1 MLKAGRPHVKEKL
14 GGDEHISDREVKLLV
29 CEKVEPLTGHL
40 MKITNRNRN

>member
-29 CEKVEPLTGHL
+29 WGKVEPLTSHL
-40 MKITNRNRN
+40 VKIPNRNRN